1 MFPSFHYDEL
11 QPEYRLGLKVLAVLV
26 GVLLLVL
33 LVDAVFSPKVEQR
46 DEQRIKIYGSVEA
59 CQKEQRADDCAKAF
73 ADAQQAHATNA
84 PRFSGRDAC
93 EAKYGDA
100 GCVAR
105 HDDSGDWFIPA
116 MLGFM
121 LGRALNASAIV
132 SQPVYA
138 DRGGMAY
145 AGTSP
150 IGQYR
155 SPCMVNSGD
164 PSCSSRG
171 GGGSGGG
178 GYVYSW
184 SSGTSGGSTPSK
196 SSVWSST
203 SYNVE
208 RVTTTVSRGG
218 FGTSASSAPTVS
230 TRVATASAA
239 SSSSSVARGGFGSTA
254 AVHASAGS

>member
-11 QPEYRLGLKVLAVLV
+11 QPEYRLRLKWLAILV
-26 GVLLLVL
+26 GILLLVL
-33 LVDAVFSPKVEQR
+33 LVDAVFGAKVEQR

-59 CQKEQRADDCAKAF
+59 CQKEQRGDDCAKAF

-100 GCVAR
+100 GCVAH

-121 LGRALNASAIV
+121 LGHALNASAIV
-132 SQPVYA
+132 SQPIYA

-145 AGTSP
+145 AGISP

-155 SPCMVNSGD
+155 SPCMVNSAD
-164 PSCSSRG
+164 PSCSSRST
-171 GGGSGGG
+171 GGSGGG

-184 SSGTSGGSTPSK
+184 GSGTSGGTPSK

-203 SYNVE
+203 SYSVE

>member
-155 SPCMVNSGD
+155 SPCMVNSAD
-164 PSCSSRG
+164 PSCSSR

-218 FGTSASSAPTVS
+218 FGTSASSAPTVA